1 MKTFIIAEIGV
12 NHNGK
17 IDLAK
22 KLIKIAKNSGAD
34 AVKFQSYISKDLVS
48 KKAKLASYQKKKV
61 KHNSMLTMLE
71 RYELKKKDQ
80 KFLFKYCKKANIEFI
95 SSAFDLSSL
104 DFLANELNLK
114 RLKVPSG
121 EITNLPYLKELAK
134 TKKSIILSTGKYC

>member
-22 KLIKIAKNSGAD
+22 KLIKIAKNSRPD

-95 SSAFDLSSL
+95 SSALRATTLSPAGL
-104 DFLANELNLK
+104 
-114 RLKVPSG
+114 
-121 EITNLPYLKELAK
+121 
-134 TKKSIILSTGKYC
+134 

>member
-1 MKTFIIAEIGV
+1 MIDIEVQLGSRAITPASRPYVIAEIGV

-61 KHNSMLTMLE
+61 KHN
-71 RYELKKKDQ
+71 
-80 KFLFKYCKKANIEFI
+80 
-95 SSAFDLSSL
+95 
-104 DFLANELNLK
+104 
-114 RLKVPSG
+114 
-121 EITNLPYLKELAK
+121 
-134 TKKSIILSTGKYC
+134 